1 MPLVKRKPVELFP
14 PPAASGSEDP
24 DVFYLP
30 ATGEVFADFDTYSN
44 RISFYNQKIFQCEL
58 TGRINLTYFEAV
70 KSERKEAIALH
81 KIFPE
86 QLKAP
91 VLRSVQF
98 QITGR
103 IDQLVDQVYDRFKDR
118 FFSGETVFFDL
129 EGDKYYARVSEVK
142 PAASLT
148 SAAANGEAAEADA
161 ADAEIKQEP
170 NGHTESSSHS
180 TPRTSPAPTPIHTIG
195 TNLTLDLEEAT
206 LKDNPSQYTYTVD
219 LLDDQDEATGGTHIT
234 SCEKLS
240 RDRLA
245 FSKTILRKYLRDC
258 ILRAANIGAEWRVKE
273 WLAIKYG
280 IPLEPTDE
288 ISQKNEALKD
298 AKLSK
303 RKKYLLTDGEESS
316 ASSHKK
322 IKGEGGKKLSAAAQR
337 KADEAEKAAI
347 KKAKEEERLRKK
359 NLKYPIED
367 LELDPITKRE
377 LMAKIP
383 NEPLARRKERPIP
396 GRGEHALPV
405 PAKLFEQFITT
416 YYFLIS
422 HGKPLLLSPFTLDD
436 YEQALEHKLS
446 DPSCALI
453 NEIHRTLINLIVR
466 DGGSSL
472 VANGSA
478 LAATLDASAPASV
491 DGDEEEE
498 NDDAASEAASDVD
511 ELDPSPN
518 GTHPNGI
525 SHNNSAEAEAITS
538 LLEAAREISKGWSTL
553 TIRPDN
559 RRERW
564 ENSLIGLIAARA
576 TPESLPR
583 MIGILSHL
591 TAVEHADGCVDGEWV
606 AELYDSSAQRYPLL
620 GLKDKLQIIY
630 FLCEQAVGAKVIKS
644 FYEECEAQ
652 VTELRKEKIEV
663 SREKKRLAEARE
675 EFEGKN
681 KDEDEEEGEK
691 EEGEGEE
698 GEEEGEDEEEEEE
711 EEEEEDEL
719 VSDSEPDTRSA
730 REDSSFSDRSTTGGG
745 RGSASR
751 QEILRQKAIEKRAQE
766 AALRIEQAKAR
777 EAHKAKR
784 AENKILTAQRKK
796 LDDEEAKLVKRDE
809 AIEREFRRLLHAS
822 RMTPL
827 GRDRFGDKYWWF
839 DGVGSCSLIQGNE
852 KSTYQTGRL
861 FVQAAS
867 EAETLLLIPE
877 EERPKPTNPYA
888 LLFHQPITPSLIS
901 SRKESE
907 LGGERGILQPG
918 EWGVY
923 SEPERIE
930 ELLSW
935 LRTKGHRELHL
946 KNQLLKFKYYMEN
959 GMRKRNNDI
968 NAHLLRGGGMAEDVV
983 RRSSRASKSDSS
995 STGRLAYMSW
1005 KNTLDKAK

>member
-1 MPLVKRKPVELFP
+1 MPLVKRKPVELLP

-24 DVFYLP
+24 DVFYLA

-44 RISFYNQKIFQCEL
+44 RISFYNHKIFQCEL

-118 FFSGETVFFDL
+118 FFPGETVFFDL

-142 PAASLT
+142 PPATLI
-148 SAAANGEAAEADA
+148 AAANGDGAEAA
-161 ADAEIKQEP
+161 AEVKQEP
-170 NGHTESSSHS
+170 NGHAESSRS
-180 TPRTSPAPTPIHTIG
+180 TPRTSPAPAPIHTVG
-195 TNLTLDLEEAT
+195 TNLALELQDANQ
-206 LKDNPSQYTYTVD
+206 KDDPSQYVYTVD
-219 LLDDQDEATGGTHIT
+219 LLDDEDEATGGTHIT
-234 SCEKLS
+234 SSEKLS

-273 WLAIKYG
+273 WLAVKYG

-303 RKKYLLTDGEESS
+303 RKKYLLTDGEDSS
-316 ASSHKK
+316 TSTHKK
-322 IKGEGGKKLSAAAQR
+322 IKGEGKKLSAAAQR

-347 KKAKEEERLRKK
+347 EKAKEEERLRKK

-405 PAKLFEQFITT
+405 PAELFEQFITT

-436 YEQALEHKLS
+436 YEQALQHKLS
-446 DPSCALI
+446 DPSCTLI
-453 NEIHRTLINLIVR
+453 NEIHRTMINLIVR
-466 DGGSSL
+466 NGGSSL

-478 LAATLDASAPASV
+478 LVATLDASAPGSV
-491 DGDEEEE
+491 DGDDDEEADE
-498 NDDAASEAASDVD
+498 AASEAASDVD
-511 ELDPSPN
+511 ELEASPN
-518 GTHPNGI
+518 GTQPNGTGH
-525 SHNNSAEAEAITS
+525 SNEEAEAIAS
-538 LLEAAREISKGWSTL
+538 LLEAAREISKGWETL

-576 TPESLPR
+576 IPESLPR

-591 TAVEHADGCVDGEWV
+591 TAVEHADGYIDGEWV
-606 AELYDSSAQRYPLL
+606 AELYDSPAQRYPLL
-620 GLKDKLQIIY
+620 SLEEKLQIIH

-663 SREKKRLAEARE
+663 SRERKRLAEARE

-681 KDEDEEEGEK
+681 KDDEEQKGEK
-691 EEGEGEE
+691 EEGEGD
-698 GEEEGEDEEEEEE
+698 EEEGDEEE

-719 VSDSEPDTRSA
+719 ASDSEDTRSA
-730 REDSSFSDRSTTGGG
+730 REDSSFSDRSTTGG

-777 EAHKAKR
+777 EAHKAKL

-796 LDDEEAKLVKRDE
+796 LDDEEAKLIRRDE

-839 DGVGSCSLIQGNE
+839 DGVGSCTLVQGGGE

-867 EAETLLLIPE
+867 EAETSLLIPE
-877 EERPKPTNPYA
+877 TEPPAPTNPYA
-888 LLFHQPITPSLIS
+888 LMFHQPITASLIS
-901 SRKESE
+901 TRKESE
-907 LGGERGILQPG
+907 LGGEHGILNPG
-918 EWGVY
+918 EWAVY
-923 SEPERIE
+923 TEPERVE

-946 KNQLLKFKYYMEN
+946 KNQLLKFKWYIEN

-968 NAHLLRGGGMAEDVV
+968 NAHLLKAAAGADGFDAV
-983 RRSSRASKSDSS
+983 RRSARAKTDSAGQM
-995 STGRLAYMSW
+995 GRLTCMAW
-1005 KNTLDKAK
+1005 KNGLDKGK

>member
-1 MPLVKRKPVELFP
+1 MPLVKRKPVELLP

-24 DVFYLP
+24 DVFYLS
-30 ATGEVFADFDTYSN
+30 ATGEVFADFETYSN

-103 IDQLVDQVYDRFKDR
+103 IDQLVDLVYDRFKDR
-118 FFSGETVFFDL
+118 FFPGETVFFDL

-142 PAASLT
+142 QPASLA
-148 SAAANGEAAEADA
+148 SAAANGDAAEAE
-161 ADAEIKQEP
+161 AEVKQEP
-170 NGHTESSSHS
+170 NGHHAESSRS
-180 TPRTSPAPTPIHTIG
+180 TPRTSPVPTLIHTVG
-195 TNLTLDLEEAT
+195 TNLALDLEQANQQ
-206 LKDNPSQYTYTVD
+206 DDPSKYSYTVD
-219 LLDDQDEATGGTHIT
+219 LIDDEDQPTGGTHIT
-234 SCEKLS
+234 SPTKLS

-258 ILRAANIGAEWRVKE
+258 ILRAANIGAEWRVKS
-273 WLAIKYG
+273 WLAVKYG

-303 RKKYLLTDGEESS
+303 RKKYLLTDGEDSS
-316 ASSHKK
+316 TSVSHKK
-322 IKGEGGKKLSAAAQR
+322 AKGEGKKLSASAQR
-337 KADEAEKAAI
+337 KADEAEKLAME
-347 KKAKEEERLRKK
+347 KAKEEERLRKK

-422 HGKPLLLSPFTLDD
+422 HGKPLLLSPFTMDD
-436 YEQALEHKLS
+436 YEHALQHKFS
-446 DPSCALI
+446 DPACTLI
-453 NEIHRTLINLIVR
+453 NEIHRTMINLIVR

-478 LAATLDASAPASV
+478 LAATLDADH
-491 DGDEEEE
+491 DGDE
-498 NDDAASEAASDVD
+498 DDEAEADQDPEASEAASDVD
-511 ELDPSPN
+511 ELDSTPTRQPN
-518 GTHPNGI
+518 GTTHSNE
-525 SHNNSAEAEAITS
+525 EAEAIAT
-538 LLEAAREISKGWSTL
+538 LLSAAREISAGWETL

-576 TPESLPR
+576 TPDSLPR

-591 TAVEHADGCVDGEWV
+591 TAVEHADGYIDGEWV
-606 AELYDSSAQRYPLL
+606 AELYDTPAQRYPLL
-620 GLKDKLQIIY
+620 SLGDKLQIIH

-644 FYEECEAQ
+644 FYEDCEAQ

-663 SREKKRLAEARE
+663 SREKKKLAEARE

-681 KDEDEEEGEK
+681 KSESDVEDKPVDEDGEEA
-691 EEGEGEE
+691 GEGS
-698 GEEEGEDEEEEEE
+698 EE

-719 VSDSEPDTRSA
+719 ASDSEDARSI
-730 REDSSFSDRSTTGGG
+730 REDSSFSDRSLG
-745 RGSASR
+745 RGSLSR
-751 QEILRQKAIEKRAQE
+751 QEILRQKAIAKRAQE
-766 AALRIEQAKAR
+766 TALRLEQAKAR
-777 EAHKAKR
+777 EAHKAKL
-784 AENKILTAQRKK
+784 ASNKILTAQRKK

-809 AIEREFRRLLHAS
+809 AIEREFRRLLNVA

-839 DGVGSCSLIQGNE
+839 DGVGSTSLVHGGGGGGGE
-852 KSTYQTGRL
+852 KSVYQTGRL

-867 EAETLLLIPE
+867 EAETSLLIPAE
-877 EERPKPTNPYA
+877 PRAAPTNPYA
-888 LLFHQPITPSLIS
+888 YMFHPPITPELIS

-907 LGGERGILQPG
+907 LGGEQGTLNPG

-923 SEPERIE
+923 TEPERIE

-946 KNQLLKFKYYMEN
+946 KNQLLKFKWYMEN

-968 NAHLLRGGGMAEDVV
+968 NAHLIRSGGVGEDSV
-983 RRSSRASKSDSS
+983 RRSARAKTDAA
-995 STGRLAYMSW
+995 GGVAAARLAYMGW
-1005 KNTLDKAK
+1005 KNGLDRK